1 MKTLALIIGNNEYY
15 EGAKLTNAIND
26 AKSIQKI
33 FESFGF
39 DIISKF
45 DCKSSEYGDLLSAFE
60 DRLDNYDATIFYYAG
75 HGFELEGENYF
86 PAIDSQIPPSNKHTA
101 GRESLR
107 LNELFDIYKKF
118 DNKVNIAI
126 IDACRKNFD
135 RGSSI
140 SLAPAIAPKGSLIA
154 FSTSPGVGASDLG
167 YENNSIYTGSLI
179 KYLGTERLTVEEL
192 FKKVRKTVY
201 TLSQGKQTTWEHTS
215 LISDFYFNKKNNKS
229 LSSLPYDDEVIKDVY
244 FDENKDDF
252 SKLIKEIKSS
262 NWHRQNPA
270 IEEILKIPANSLNI
284 NELFILGRNLLQSSG
299 AANNAVDF
307 FMKDLNSN
315 LSLYTISDTNHL
327 LNGILF
333 EIYFNSYGEFRVDN
347 RKDFFFQEIIA
358 LRKMKS
364 LKTSFDFIRELLS
377 DVEYDL
383 IYLPEIDDKNLDVTV
398 LATSKSNINHF
409 NETVTYQFISSIT
422 YEGIDITEKIS
433 SYNINGLNEFGL
445 QDTLSKFLSAQINL
459 IKIHSNI
466 ALEKIA
472 FIKILDEMTSKW
484 S

>member
-33 FESFGF
+33 FETFGF

-45 DCKSSEYGDLLSAFE
+45 DCLSTEYSGLLEQFE
-60 DRLDNYDATIFYYAG
+60 SRVDNYDATIFYYAG

-86 PAIDSQIPPSNKHTA
+86 PAINGQIPPSSKHAA
-101 GRESLR
+101 GREGLR
-107 LNELFDIYKKF
+107 LNEIFEIYKKF
-118 DNKVNIAI
+118 NNKVNIAI

-135 RGSSI
+135 RGSSV
-140 SLAPAIAPKGSLIA
+140 SLAPVIAPKGSLIA

-201 TLSQGKQTTWEHTS
+201 TLSRGKQTTWEHTS
-215 LISDFYFNKKNNKS
+215 LISDFYFNKKSNET
-229 LSSLPYDDEVIKDVY
+229 LSSLPYEDEVVKDVY
-244 FDENKDDF
+244 FDENKDHF

-262 NWHRQNPA
+262 NWHKQNPA
-270 IEEILKIPANSLNI
+270 IEEILKISPNSLNI

-307 FMKDLNSN
+307 MLNLNSN
-315 LSLYTISDTNHL
+315 LSKYTISNNNHL

-383 IYLPEIDDKNLDVTV
+383 IYLPEFDDKNLDVTV

-409 NETVTYQFISSIT
+409 NEKVTYQFISSIT
-422 YEGIDITEKIS
+422 YGGIDITEKIS
-433 SYNINGLNEFGL
+433 TYNINGLNEFGL
-445 QDTLSKFLSAQINL
+445 QDTLSKFLSAPIDL

-466 ALEKIA
+466 TLEKIA